1 MILIVN
7 LLLITTPLFAVDLIC
22 YGGDILT
29 MDDNQPVVE
38 AIAAEDGRITAI
50 GTKENIIK
58 LRTWRTKIVN
68 LQGKTLMPG
77 LIEAHCHPIATAV
90 LSQVV
95 NISGFTYNSREE
107 IMATIGAA
115 VEKASPGKWV
125 LAFGWDPV
133 LVKDL
138 HNPTLA
144 ELDSI
149 STEVPIFILTQ
160 MMHQAFVNNAVY
172 KTAKIT
178 RNTPDPPGG
187 GTFLKDVDGNLN
199 GVIYEF
205 SALQKIL
212 KKMPKTPQGTAEL
225 LLNLQYAQYA
235 KAGYTTIAA
244 LGPVNIAGYPLNFM
258 ASLSRSADVPVRS
271 FVYPLEEQL
280 DRSSW
285 PSGYGNDHFRIKGV
299 KLYMDGSPY
308 TGGAAFAE
316 PYLNTEVTLK
326 RMKLQ
331 PDHRGKV
338 NYSEASLLQTLTKYH
353 NAGYQIAMHAQG
365 EIAIQMILNAFTE
378 IMENYP
384 RPDHRHRLEHN
395 ALITKNQIIQAQK
408 LGLTLSFFMDHVY
421 YYGEQ
426 LPQIV
431 GPDRA
436 ARFMPLGSAFAVGHT
451 ASIHTDNPA
460 TPVDPFRVISTA
472 VTRKTKDRGDILG
485 PNERVTINDALKAV
499 TINAA
504 WQLFEDDQRG
514 SITVGKAADFVLLS
528 HNPLR
533 IQPENIKNIS
543 ALCTWID
550 GIKINTSP
558 WTFTNFK
565 LLLLIVI
572 DYLRTAINNW
582 LNM

>member
-1 MILIVN
+1 MKKIVN
-7 LLLITTPLFAVDLIC
+7 LLLITTPLFAVDLIFF
-22 YGGDILT
+22 GGDILT

-38 AIAAEDGRITAI
+38 AIAVEDGRITAI

-58 LRTWRTKIVN
+58 LRTWKTKIVN

-95 NISGFTYNSREE
+95 NISGFTYNSRAE
-107 IMATIGAA
+107 IMATISAA

-138 HNPTLA
+138 RNPTLA

-258 ASLSRSADVPVRS
+258 ASLSQNANVPVRS
-271 FVYPLEEQL
+271 FVYPLKKQL
-280 DRSSW
+280 DRSAW

-331 PDHRGKV
+331 SNHRGKV

-353 NAGYQIAMHAQG
+353 NAGYQIAIHAQG

-436 ARFMPLGSAFAVGHT
+436 ARFMPLGSAFAVGHR

-485 PNERVTINDALKAV
+485 PTERVTINDALKAV

-558 WTFTNFK
+558 WTWTNFK

>member
-1 MILIVN
+1 MTGVQTCAL
-7 LLLITTPLFAVDLIC
+7 
-22 YGGDILT
+22 
-29 MDDNQPVVE
+29 
-38 AIAAEDGRITAI
+38 
-50 GTKENIIK
+50 
-58 LRTWRTKIVN
+58 
-68 LQGKTLMPG
+68 
-77 LIEAHCHPIATAV
+77 
-90 LSQVV
+90 
-95 NISGFTYNSREE
+95 
-107 IMATIGAA
+107 
-115 VEKASPGKWV
+115 
-125 LAFGWDPV
+125 
-133 LVKDL
+133 
-138 HNPTLA
+138 
-144 ELDSI
+144 
-149 STEVPIFILTQ
+149 PIFLTQ

-187 GTFLKDVDGNLN
+187 GSFMKDVDGNLN

-258 ASLSRSADVPVRS
+258 ASLSRNADVPVRS
-271 FVYPLEEQL
+271 FVYPLKKQL
-280 DRSSW
+280 DRSGW

-331 PDHRGKV
+331 SNHRGKV

-353 NAGYQIAMHAQG
+353 NAGYQIAIHAQG

-395 ALITKNQIIQAQK
+395 ALITNSQIIKAQE

-436 ARFMPLGSAFAVGHT
+436 ARFMPLESAFAAGHR

-460 TPVDPFRVISTA
+460 TSIDPFRVISTA

-485 PNERVTINDALKAV
+485 PTERVTINDALKAV

-550 GIKINTSP
+550 GIKINISP
-558 WTFTNFK
+558 WTWTNFK

>member
-1 MILIVN
+1 MKKIVN
-7 LLLITTPLFAVDLIC
+7 LLLITTPLFAVDLIFF
-22 YGGDILT
+22 GGNILT

-38 AIAAEDGRITAI
+38 AIAVENGRITAI

-58 LRTWRTKIVN
+58 LRTWKTKIVN

-138 HNPTLA
+138 RNPTLA

-178 RNTPDPPGG
+178 RNTPDPSGG

-212 KKMPKTPQGTAEL
+212 NKMPKTPRGTAEL

-258 ASLSRSADVPVRS
+258 ASLSRNADVPVRS
-271 FVYPLEEQL
+271 FVYPLKKQL
-280 DRSSW
+280 DRSAW

-331 PDHRGKV
+331 PNHRGKV

-353 NAGYQIAMHAQG
+353 NAGYQIAIHAQG

-436 ARFMPLGSAFAVGHT
+436 ARFMPLGSAFAVGHR

-485 PNERVTINDALKAV
+485 PTERVTINDALKAV

-504 WQLFEDDQRG
+504 WQLFEDHQRG

-558 WTFTNFK
+558 WTWTNFK

>member
-1 MILIVN
+1 MKKIVN
-7 LLLITTPLFAVDLIC
+7 LLLITTPLFAVDLIFF
-22 YGGDILT
+22 GGDILT

-38 AIAAEDGRITAI
+38 AIAVEDGRITEI

-58 LRTWRTKIVN
+58 LRTWKTKIVN

-90 LSQVV
+90 LGQVV
-95 NISGFTYNSREE
+95 NISGFTYNSRAE
-107 IMATIGAA
+107 IMTTIGAA
-115 VEKASPGKWV
+115 VEKASSGNWV

-138 HNPTLA
+138 RNPTLA

-258 ASLSRSADVPVRS
+258 ASLSRNADVPVRS
-271 FVYPLEEQL
+271 FVYPLKKQL
-280 DRSSW
+280 DRSAW

-331 PDHRGKV
+331 PNHRGKV

-353 NAGYQIAMHAQG
+353 NAGYQIAIHAQG
-365 EIAIQMILNAFTE
+365 EIAIQMILNAFTK

-436 ARFMPLGSAFAVGHT
+436 ARFMPLGSAFAVGHR

-472 VTRKTKDRGDILG
+472 VTRKTKDRGYILG
-485 PNERVTINDALKAV
+485 PTERVTINDALKAV

-533 IQPENIKNIS
+533 IHPENIS

-558 WTFTNFK
+558 WTWTNFK

>member
-1 MILIVN
+1 MKKLFNLILIS
-7 LLLITTPLFAVDLIC
+7 TPLFAVDLIFF
-22 YGGDILT
+22 GGDILT
-29 MDDNQPVVE
+29 MDDNQPVVK
-38 AIAAEDGRITAI
+38 AIAIEDGRIRAI
-50 GTKENIIK
+50 GTKEKIIK
-58 LRTWRTKIVN
+58 LRSWRTKIVN

-77 LIEAHCHPIATAV
+77 LIEAHCHPIATAI
-90 LSQVV
+90 LNQVV
-95 NISGFTYNSREE
+95 DISGFIYNSRAE
-107 IMATIGAA
+107 ILATIGSA

-138 HNPTLA
+138 RNPTLA

-149 STEVPIFILTQ
+149 SPEVPVFILTQ

-172 KTAKIT
+172 KAAEIT
-178 RNTPDPPGG
+178 RDTPDPPGG
-187 GTFLKDVDGNLN
+187 GTFLKDEQDNLN

-205 SALQKIL
+205 SALQHIL
-212 KKMPKTPQGTAEL
+212 KKMPKTPQKTAEL

-244 LGPVNIAGYPLNFM
+244 LGPVNLAGNPLNLM
-258 ASLSRSADVPVRS
+258 ASLSRNTGVPVRS
-271 FVYPLEEQL
+271 FVYPIKKQL
-280 DRSSW
+280 DSSSW

-316 PYLNTEVTLK
+316 PYLNTDVTLK
-326 RMKLQ
+326 RMELQ
-331 PDHRGKV
+331 PNHRGKV
-338 NYSEASLLQTLTKYH
+338 NYSKESLLQTLTKYH
-353 NAGYQIAMHAQG
+353 NAGYQIAIHAQG

-378 IMENYP
+378 IFEKYP
-384 RPDHRHRLEHN
+384 RPDHRHRMEHN
-395 ALITKNQIIQAQK
+395 ALITNSQIIQAQE

-431 GPDRA
+431 GSDRA
-436 ARFMPLGSAFAVGHT
+436 ARFMPLGSAFAAGHR

-460 TPVDPFRVISTA
+460 TPIGPFRVISTA
-472 VTRKTKDRGDILG
+472 VTRKTKNTGNILG
-485 PNERVTINDALKAV
+485 PAERVTVNDALKAV

-504 WQLFEDDQRG
+504 WQLFEDNQRG
-514 SITVGKAADFVLLS
+514 SITIGKAADFVLLS

-533 IQPENIKNIS
+533 VQIENLKDIS
-543 ALCTWID
+543 VLCTWID
-550 GIKINTSP
+550 GIKVNTTPYS
-558 WTFTNFK
+558 WANFR
-565 LLLLIVI
+565 LLLLIII
-572 DYLRTAINNW
+572 DYLHAVITNW
-582 LNM
+582 FNV

>member
-1 MILIVN
+1 MKKIVN
-7 LLLITTPLFAVDLIC
+7 LLLITTPLFAVDLIFF
-22 YGGDILT
+22 GGDILT

-38 AIAAEDGRITAI
+38 AIAVEDGRITAI

-58 LRTWRTKIVN
+58 LRTWKTKIVN

-95 NISGFTYNSREE
+95 NISGFTYNSRAE
-107 IMATIGAA
+107 IMATISAA

-138 HNPTLA
+138 RNPTLA

-178 RNTPDPPGG
+178 RNTPDPSGG

-258 ASLSRSADVPVRS
+258 ASLSRNADVPVRS
-271 FVYPLEEQL
+271 FVYPLKKQL
-280 DRSSW
+280 DRSAW

-331 PDHRGKV
+331 PNHRGKV

-353 NAGYQIAMHAQG
+353 NAGYQIAIHAQG

-436 ARFMPLGSAFAVGHT
+436 ARFMPLGSAFAVGHR

-485 PNERVTINDALKAV
+485 PTERVTINDALKAV

-558 WTFTNFK
+558 WTWTNFK

>member
-1 MILIVN
+1 MKKIVN
-7 LLLITTPLFAVDLIC
+7 LLLITTPLFAVDLIFF
-22 YGGDILT
+22 GGDILT

-38 AIAAEDGRITAI
+38 AIAVEDGRITAI

-58 LRTWRTKIVN
+58 LRTWKTKIVN

-138 HNPTLA
+138 RNPTLA

-308 TGGAAFAE
+308 TGGAAFTE

-331 PDHRGKV
+331 PNHRGKV

-533 IQPENIKNIS
+533 IQPENINNIS

>member
-1 MILIVN
+1 MKKIVN
-7 LLLITTPLFAVDLIC
+7 LLLITTPLFAVDLIFF
-22 YGGDILT
+22 GGDILT

-38 AIAAEDGRITAI
+38 AIAVEDGRITAI

-95 NISGFTYNSREE
+95 NISGFTYNSRAE
-107 IMATIGAA
+107 IMATISAA

-138 HNPTLA
+138 RNPTLA

-187 GTFLKDVDGNLN
+187 GSFLKDVDGNLN

-212 KKMPKTPQGTAEL
+212 KKMPKTPQGTAAL

-258 ASLSRSADVPVRS
+258 ASLSRNADVPVRS
-271 FVYPLEEQL
+271 FVYPLKKQL
-280 DRSSW
+280 DRSAW

-331 PDHRGKV
+331 SNHRGKV

-353 NAGYQIAMHAQG
+353 NAGYQIAIHAQG

-436 ARFMPLGSAFAVGHT
+436 ARFMPLGSAFAVGHR

-485 PNERVTINDALKAV
+485 PTERVTINDALKAV

-550 GIKINTSP
+550 GIKINISP
-558 WTFTNFK
+558 WTWTNFK

-572 DYLRTAINNW
+572 DYLHTAINNW

>member
-1 MILIVN
+1 MKKIVN
-7 LLLITTPLFAVDLIC
+7 LLLITTPLFAVDLIFF
-22 YGGDILT
+22 GGDILT

-38 AIAAEDGRITAI
+38 AVAVEDGRITAI

-58 LRTWRTKIVN
+58 LRTWKTKIVN

-138 HNPTLA
+138 RNPTLA

-258 ASLSRSADVPVRS
+258 ASLSRNADVPVRS
-271 FVYPLEEQL
+271 FVYPLKKQL
-280 DRSSW
+280 DRSAW

-308 TGGAAFAE
+308 TGGAAFTE
-316 PYLNTEVTLK
+316 PYLSTEVTLK

-331 PDHRGKV
+331 PNHRGKV

-431 GPDRA
+431 GPARA
-436 ARFMPLGSAFAVGHT
+436 ARFMPLGSAFAVGHP

>member
-1 MILIVN
+1 MKKIVN
-7 LLLITTPLFAVDLIC
+7 LLLITTPLFAVDLIFF
-22 YGGDILT
+22 GGYILT

-38 AIAAEDGRITAI
+38 AIAVEDGRITAI
-50 GTKENIIK
+50 GSKENIIK
-58 LRTWRTKIVN
+58 LRTWKTKIVN

-138 HNPTLA
+138 RNPTLA

-187 GTFLKDVDGNLN
+187 GTFLKDVDGHLN

-258 ASLSRSADVPVRS
+258 ASLSRNADVPVRS
-271 FVYPLEEQL
+271 FVYPLKKQL
-280 DRSSW
+280 DRSAW

-331 PDHRGKV
+331 PNHRGKV

-353 NAGYQIAMHAQG
+353 NSGYQIAIHAQG
-365 EIAIQMILNAFTE
+365 EIAIQMILNSFTE

-436 ARFMPLGSAFAVGHT
+436 ARFMPLGSAFAVGHR

-472 VTRKTKDRGDILG
+472 VTRKTKDRGYILG
-485 PNERVTINDALKAV
+485 STERVTINDALKAV

-504 WQLFEDDQRG
+504 WQLFEDHQRG

-558 WTFTNFK
+558 WTWTNFK

>member
-1 MILIVN
+1 MKKIVN
-7 LLLITTPLFAVDLIC
+7 LLLITTPLFAVDLIFF
-22 YGGDILT
+22 GGNILT

-38 AIAAEDGRITAI
+38 AIAVEDGRITAI

-58 LRTWRTKIVN
+58 LRSWRTKIVN

-77 LIEAHCHPIATAV
+77 LIEAHCHPIATAI

-95 NISGFTYNSREE
+95 DISGFIYNSRAE
-107 IMATIGAA
+107 ILATIGSA

-138 HNPTLA
+138 RNPTLA

-258 ASLSRSADVPVRS
+258 ASLSQNANVPVRS
-271 FVYPLEEQL
+271 FVYPLKKQL
-280 DRSSW
+280 DRSAW

-331 PDHRGKV
+331 PNHRGKV

-353 NAGYQIAMHAQG
+353 NAGYQIAIHAQG

-436 ARFMPLGSAFAVGHT
+436 ARFMPLGSAFAVGHR

-485 PNERVTINDALKAV
+485 STERVTINDALKAV

-504 WQLFEDDQRG
+504 WQLFEDHQRG

-550 GIKINTSP
+550 GIKINISP
-558 WTFTNFK
+558 WTWTNFK

-572 DYLRTAINNW
+572 DYLHTAINNW

>member
-1 MILIVN
+1 MKKIVN
-7 LLLITTPLFAVDLIC
+7 LLLITTPLFAVDLIFF
-22 YGGDILT
+22 GGDILT

-38 AIAAEDGRITAI
+38 AIAVEDGLITAI

-58 LRTWRTKIVN
+58 LRTWKTKIVN

-95 NISGFTYNSREE
+95 NISGFTYNSRAE

-133 LVKDL
+133 LVTDL
-138 HNPTLA
+138 RNPTLA

-258 ASLSRSADVPVRS
+258 ASLSQNENVPVRS
-271 FVYPLEEQL
+271 FVYPLKKQL
-280 DRSSW
+280 DRSAW

-326 RMKLQ
+326 RMNLQ
-331 PDHRGKV
+331 PNHRGKV

-353 NAGYQIAMHAQG
+353 NAGYQIAIHAQG

-436 ARFMPLGSAFAVGHT
+436 ARFMPLGSAFAVGHR

-472 VTRKTKDRGDILG
+472 VTRKTNDRGYILG
-485 PNERVTINDALKAV
+485 PTERVTINDALKAV

-558 WTFTNFK
+558 WNWTNFK

>member
-1 MILIVN
+1 MKKIVN
-7 LLLITTPLFAVDLIC
+7 LLLITTPLFAVDLIFF
-22 YGGDILT
+22 GGDILT

-38 AIAAEDGRITAI
+38 AIAVEDGRITAI

-58 LRTWRTKIVN
+58 LRTWKTKIVN

-77 LIEAHCHPIATAV
+77 LIEAHCHPIATAI
-90 LSQVV
+90 LGQVV

-107 IMATIGAA
+107 IMATISAA

-138 HNPTLA
+138 RNPTLA

-258 ASLSRSADVPVRS
+258 ASLSRNADVPVRS

-308 TGGAAFAE
+308 TGGAAFTE

-331 PDHRGKV
+331 PNHRGKV

-353 NAGYQIAMHAQG
+353 NAGYQIAIHAQG

-558 WTFTNFK
+558 WTWTNFK

>member
-1 MILIVN
+1 MLYNLILIV
-7 LLLITTPLFAVDLIC
+7 TPLFAADLIFF
-22 YGGDILT
+22 GGDILT
-29 MDDNQPVVE
+29 MDDNQPIVE
-38 AIAAEDGRITAI
+38 AVAVVDGRITAI

-58 LRTWRTKIVN
+58 LRTWRTKIIN

-77 LIEAHCHPIATAV
+77 LIEAHCHPVATAI
-90 LSQVV
+90 LGQVV
-95 NISGFTYNSREE
+95 DISGFTYDTRAE
-107 IMATIGAA
+107 ILASISST
-115 VEKASPGKWV
+115 VEKAKPGKWV

-133 LVKDL
+133 MVKDL
-138 HNPTLA
+138 RNPTLA

-149 STEVPIFILTQ
+149 SPEVPLFILTQ
-160 MMHQAFVNNAVY
+160 MMHKAFVNNAAY
-172 KTAKIT
+172 KAADIT
-178 RNTPDPPGG
+178 RDTPDPPGG
-187 GTFLKDVDGNLN
+187 GRFLKDDYGNLN

-205 SALQKIL
+205 SALQHIL

-225 LLNLQYAQYA
+225 LLNLQYAKYA
-235 KAGYTTIAA
+235 QAGYTTIAA
-244 LGPVNIAGYPLNFM
+244 LGPVNIAGNPLNFM
-258 ASLSRSADVPVRS
+258 ASLSENNSVPVRS
-271 FVYPLEEQL
+271 FVYPIKKQL
-280 DRSSW
+280 DLSLW

-316 PYLNTEVTLK
+316 PYLNTDVTLK
-326 RMKLQ
+326 RMQLK
-331 PDHRGKV
+331 PNHRGTV

-353 NAGYQIAMHAQG
+353 NASYQIAIHAQG
-365 EIAIQMILNAFTE
+365 EIAIQMILDAFE
-378 IMENYP
+378 KILDKYP

-395 ALITKNQIIQAQK
+395 ALITKNQIKQAQK

-485 PNERVTINDALKAV
+485 PTERVTINDALKAV

-528 HNPLR
+528 HNPFR

-572 DYLRTAINNW
+572 DYLRTAINNR

>member
-1 MILIVN
+1 MKKIVN
-7 LLLITTPLFAVDLIC
+7 LLLITTPLFAVDLIFF
-22 YGGDILT
+22 GGDILT

-38 AIAAEDGRITAI
+38 AIAVEDGLITAI

-58 LRTWRTKIVN
+58 LRTWKTKIVN

-90 LSQVV
+90 LGQVV
-95 NISGFTYNSREE
+95 NISGFTYNSRAE
-107 IMATIGAA
+107 IIATIGNA

-138 HNPTLA
+138 RNPTLA

-258 ASLSRSADVPVRS
+258 ASLSRNADVPVRS
-271 FVYPLEEQL
+271 FVYPLKKQL
-280 DRSSW
+280 DRSAW

-331 PDHRGKV
+331 PNHRGKV

-353 NAGYQIAMHAQG
+353 NAGYQIAIHAQG

-436 ARFMPLGSAFAVGHT
+436 ARFMPLGSAFAVGHR

-472 VTRKTKDRGDILG
+472 VTRKTKDRGYILG
-485 PNERVTINDALKAV
+485 PTERVTINDALKAV

-558 WTFTNFK
+558 WTWTNFK

>member
-1 MILIVN
+1 MKKIVN
-7 LLLITTPLFAVDLIC
+7 LLLITTPLFAVDLIFF
-22 YGGDILT
+22 GGDILT

-38 AIAAEDGRITAI
+38 AIAVEDGRITAI

-58 LRTWRTKIVN
+58 LRTWKTKIVN

-308 TGGAAFAE
+308 TGGAAFTE

-331 PDHRGKV
+331 PNHRGKV

>member
-1 MILIVN
+1 MKIIIN
-7 LLLITTPLFAVDLIC
+7 LLLITTPLFAVDLIFF
-22 YGGDILT
+22 GGDILT
-29 MDDNQPVVE
+29 MNDNQPVVE
-38 AIAAEDGRITAI
+38 AIAVEDGWITAI
-50 GTKENIIK
+50 GTEENIIK

-95 NISGFTYNSREE
+95 NISGFTYNSRAE
-107 IMATIGAA
+107 IMATISAA

-138 HNPTLA
+138 RNPTLA

-187 GTFLKDVDGNLN
+187 GSFLKDVDGNLN

-258 ASLSRSADVPVRS
+258 ASLSQNANVPVRS
-271 FVYPLEEQL
+271 FVYPLKKQL
-280 DRSSW
+280 DRSAW

-331 PDHRGKV
+331 SNHRGKV

-353 NAGYQIAMHAQG
+353 NAGYQIAIHAQG

-436 ARFMPLGSAFAVGHT
+436 ARFMPLGSAFAVGHR

-485 PNERVTINDALKAV
+485 PTERVTINDALKAV

-550 GIKINTSP
+550 GIKINISP
-558 WTFTNFK
+558 WTWTNFK

-572 DYLRTAINNW
+572 DYLHTAINNW

>member
-1 MILIVN
+1 
-7 LLLITTPLFAVDLIC
+7 
-22 YGGDILT
+22 
-29 MDDNQPVVE
+29 
-38 AIAAEDGRITAI
+38 
-50 GTKENIIK
+50 
-58 LRTWRTKIVN
+58 
-68 LQGKTLMPG
+68 
-77 LIEAHCHPIATAV
+77 
-90 LSQVV
+90 
-95 NISGFTYNSREE
+95 
-107 IMATIGAA
+107 MATIGAA
-115 VEKASPGKWV
+115 VEKASSGNWV

-138 HNPTLA
+138 RNPTLA

-172 KTAKIT
+172 KAAEIT
-178 RNTPDPPGG
+178 KETPDPPGG
-187 GTFLKDVDGNLN
+187 GMFLKDDHGNLN

-205 SALQKIL
+205 SALQHIL

-235 KAGYTTIAA
+235 KAGYTSIAA

-258 ASLSRSADVPVRS
+258 ANLSRNADVPVRS
-271 FVYPLEEQL
+271 FVYPLKKQL
-280 DRSSW
+280 DRSGW

-316 PYLNTEVTLK
+316 PYLNTEATLK
-326 RMKLQ
+326 RMNLQ
-331 PDHRGKV
+331 PNHRGKV

-353 NAGYQIAMHAQG
+353 NAGYQIAIHAQG

-378 IMENYP
+378 ILEKYP
-384 RPDHRHRLEHN
+384 RANHRHRLEHN
-395 ALITKNQIIQAQK
+395 ALITNSQIIQAQE

-436 ARFMPLGSAFAVGHT
+436 ARFMPLGSAFAAGHR

-460 TPVDPFRVISTA
+460 TPIDPFRVISTA
-472 VTRKTKDRGDILG
+472 VTRKPKNTEVILG
-485 PNERVTINDALKAV
+485 PAERATIDDALKAV

-533 IQPENIKNIS
+533 VNPENINYIS
-543 ALCTWID
+543 VLCTWID
-550 GIKINTSP
+550 GNKVNTSP
-558 WTFTNFK
+558 WTWANFK
-565 LLLLIVI
+565 LLLLIII
-572 DYLRTAINNW
+572 DYLFTTINSW
-582 LNM
+582 LNS